1 MPIRRFSGAPESHR
15 PHGPRYSQAMGPQS
29 GSAVLERRETGAP
42 IRVDTRAP
50 GQARRGRR
58 RSLTLLALTAVLPGS
73 AQLASGN
80 HRLGRFALRVWLGM
94 WGAVALVALLALVSR
109 SAALTVLTHRWTLLV
124 IQVVLLGWAVLW
136 AVLFVDAWRLGQPAR
151 LPRRDRR
158 GLLVLLLALLL
169 VLPGGAAYAGSN
181 VGAARSAMTSV
192 FASGQAAGAVDGRYN
207 ILLLGGDSGAGR
219 VGLRPDS
226 IQLASVDAE
235 SGRAV
240 LFGFSRET
248 ENIRFRPG
256 SVMAGLMPQGWTCGD
271 QCLLNAL
278 YTWGTDHRKEFPAGT
293 KDPGLL
299 ATTEAVEAL
308 TGLDIQYFVL
318 VDLKGFR
325 SLVDAVGGLD
335 IAVQRRTPI
344 GSQHEIKGWIEAGNR
359 HLDGYHALWY
369 ARSRA
374 NSTNYERMAR
384 QRCVIT
390 SMVNQLDPQT
400 VVLHFADIAK
410 ATKGVFRTDIPQEAL
425 ASLATLAVKTKEQK
439 ITAVNFV
446 PPLIQPYDYDP
457 QVVLDTVSRTIA
469 AADKADQQAAER
481 ASAPAAGASAA
492 PRSAAPTTPK
502 KQAVMDRPATD
513 PDANTS
519 DLASICSA
527 G

>member
-1 MPIRRFSGAPESHR
+1 
-15 PHGPRYSQAMGPQS
+15 MGPQR
-29 GSAVLERRETGAP
+29 GSAVLERQEIEAP
-42 IRVDTRAP
+42 IRVDTRTP
-50 GQARRGRR
+50 GDARRGRR
-58 RSLTLLALTAVLPGS
+58 RAVTLLALTVVMPGT
-73 AQLASGN
+73 AQVAAGN
-80 HRLGRFALRVWLGM
+80 RPLGRFALRAWLGM
-94 WGAVALVALLALVSR
+94 WAAVVLVALLALVNR
-109 SAALTVLTHRWTLLV
+109 TAALTVLTHRWTLLAM
-124 IQVVLLGWAVLW
+124 QVVLLGFAALWVVL
-136 AVLFVDAWRLGQPAR
+136 LIDAWRLGQPDR

-158 GLLVLLLALLL
+158 ALLVALLVLLL
-169 VLPGGAAYAGSN
+169 VLPGGAAYAGVN
-181 VGAARSAMTSV
+181 VGAARAAMTSV
-192 FASGQAAGAVDGRYN
+192 FASGEAAGAVDGRYN

-226 IQLASVDAE
+226 LQLASVDAE
-235 SGRAV
+235 TGRAV

-271 QCLLNAL
+271 ECLLNAL
-278 YTWGTDHRKEFPAGT
+278 YTWGTVHAKEFPAGT

-299 ATTEAVEAL
+299 ATTEAMEAL
-308 TGLDIQYFVL
+308 TGLDIQYYVL

-325 SLVDAVGGLD
+325 NLVDAVGGLD

-344 GSQHEIKGWIEAGNR
+344 GSQHLIKGWIEAGNQ

-384 QRCVIT
+384 QRCVVT

-400 VVLHFADIAK
+400 VVLHFADIAR

-425 ASLATLAVKTKEQK
+425 ASLATLAVKTKTQK
-439 ITAVNFV
+439 ITSVNFV
-446 PPLIQPYDYDP
+446 PPLINPWDYDP
-457 QVVLDTVSRTIA
+457 QVVRDTVATTIDKAEKADERKA
-469 AADKADQQAAER
+469 AA
-481 ASAPAAGASAA
+481 SSAGAAA
-492 PRSAAPTTPK
+492 ASGGGTGSTTPK
-502 KQAVMDRPATD
+502 KQAVMERPATD

>member
-1 MPIRRFSGAPESHR
+1 MWA
-15 PHGPRYSQAMGPQS
+15 
-29 GSAVLERRETGAP
+29 AV
-42 IRVDTRAP
+42 V
-50 GQARRGRR
+50 
-58 RSLTLLALTAVLPGS
+58 
-73 AQLASGN
+73 
-80 HRLGRFALRVWLGM
+80 
-94 WGAVALVALLALVSR
+94 LVAVLALVNR
-109 SAALTVLTHRWTLLV
+109 TAALTVLTHRWTLLAM
-124 IQVVLLGWAVLW
+124 QVVLLGFAALW
-136 AVLFVDAWRLGQPAR
+136 AVLLIDAWRLGQPDR

-158 GLLVLLLALLL
+158 GLLVALLVLLL
-169 VLPGGAAYAGSN
+169 VLPGGAAYAGVN
-181 VGAARSAMTSV
+181 VGAARAAMTSV
-192 FASGQAAGAVDGRYN
+192 FASGEAAGAVDGRYN

-226 IQLASVDAE
+226 LQLASVDAE
-235 SGRAV
+235 TGRAV

-271 QCLLNAL
+271 ECLLNAL
-278 YTWGTDHRKEFPAGT
+278 YTWGTVHAKEFPAGT

-299 ATTEAVEAL
+299 ATTEAMEAL
-308 TGLDIQYFVL
+308 TGLDIQYYVL

-344 GSQHEIKGWIEAGNR
+344 GSQHLIKGWIEAGNQ

-384 QRCVIT
+384 QRCVVT

-400 VVLHFADIAK
+400 VVLHFADIAR

-425 ASLATLAVKTKEQK
+425 ASLATLAVKTKTQK
-439 ITAVNFV
+439 ITSVNFV
-446 PPLIQPYDYDP
+446 PPLINPWDYDP
-457 QVVLDTVSRTIA
+457 QVVRDTVAKTIDKAEKADERKA
-469 AADKADQQAAER
+469 AA
-481 ASAPAAGASAA
+481 SSAGAAA
-492 PRSAAPTTPK
+492 ASGGGTGSTTPK
-502 KQAVMDRPATD
+502 KQAVMERPATD

-527 G
+527 A

>member
-1 MPIRRFSGAPESHR
+1 
-15 PHGPRYSQAMGPQS
+15 MGPQS
-29 GSAVLERRETGAP
+29 GSAVLERREIEAP
-42 IRVDTRAP
+42 IRVDTRTP
-50 GQARRGRR
+50 GDARRGRR
-58 RSLTLLALTAVLPGS
+58 RSLTLLALTVVMPGT
-73 AQLASGN
+73 AQLAAGN
-80 HRLGRFALRVWLGM
+80 RSLGRFALRVWVGM
-94 WGAVALVALLALVSR
+94 WAAVALVALLALVNR
-109 SAALTVLTHRWTLLV
+109 TAALTVMTHRWTLLA
-124 IQVVLLGWAVLW
+124 IQVVLLAWAVLW
-136 AVLFVDAWRLGQPAR
+136 AVLLVDAWRLGQPER

-158 GLLVLLLALLL
+158 GLLVLLLAMLL
-169 VLPGGAAYAGSN
+169 VLPGGAAYAGKN
-181 VGAARSAMTSV
+181 VGAARAAMTSV

-207 ILLLGGDSGAGR
+207 ILLLGGDSGVGR

-235 SGRAV
+235 TGRAV

-256 SVMAGLMPQGWTCGD
+256 SVMAGLMPEGWTCGD
-271 QCLLNAL
+271 ECLLNGL
-278 YTWGTDHRKEFPAGT
+278 YTWGTDHKREFPAGT

-344 GSQHEIKGWIEAGNR
+344 GSQHEIKGWIKAGNQ

-384 QRCVIT
+384 QRCVVT
-390 SMVNQLDPQT
+390 AMVNQLDPQT
-400 VVLHFADIAK
+400 VVLNFADIAK

-425 ASLATLAVKTKEQK
+425 ASLATLAVRTKTQK

-446 PPLIQPYDYDP
+446 PPLIKPWSYDP
-457 QVVLDTVSRTIA
+457 QVVRDTVASTIERA
-469 AADKADQQAAER
+469 EQADEQAAEQE
-481 ASAPAAGASAA
+481 AAEDSGGASAA
-492 PRSAAPTTPK
+492 PSGSGKAKPK
-502 KQAVMDRPATD
+502 KQAVMERPATD

>member
-1 MPIRRFSGAPESHR
+1 MGTHSGA
-15 PHGPRYSQAMGPQS
+15 
-29 GSAVLERRETGAP
+29 AVLERRGTGAP

-50 GQARRGRR
+50 DQARRGRR
-58 RSLTLLALTAVLPGS
+58 RSVTLLALTAVLPGS
-73 AQLASGN
+73 AQLAAGN
-80 HRLGRFALRVWLGM
+80 RRLGRLALRLWLGM
-94 WGAVALVALLALVSR
+94 WAAAALVALLALLSR
-109 SAALTVLTHRWTLLV
+109 TAALTVLTHRWTLLLT
-124 IQVVLLGWAVLW
+124 QVVLLGWAVLW

-151 LPRRDRR
+151 LRRRDRR
-158 GLLVLLLALLL
+158 GVLVLLLALLL
-169 VLPGGAAYAGSN
+169 VLPGGAAYAGTT
-181 VGAARSAMTSV
+181 VGAARSAMTSL

-271 QCLLNAL
+271 ECLLNGL
-278 YTWGTDHRKEFPAGT
+278 YTWGTDHRDEFPAGT
-293 KDPGLL
+293 EDPGLL
-299 ATTEAVEAL
+299 ATSEAVEAL

-318 VDLKGFR
+318 IDLKGFR

-335 IAVQRRTPI
+335 VAVQRRTPI
-344 GSQHEIKGWIEAGNR
+344 GSQHEIKGWIDAGNR

-410 ATKGVFRTDIPQEAL
+410 ATQGVFRTDIPQEAL
-425 ASLATLAVKTKEQK
+425 ASLATLAVRTKQQK

-469 AADKADQQAAER
+469 ASER
-481 ASAPAAGASAA
+481 ADERSGDQDPAPSAGARPAAGSAA
-492 PRSAAPTTPK
+492 ETAPTAPTTPK
-502 KQAVMDRPATD
+502 KQAVMERPATD
-513 PDANTS
+513 PDANTN

>member
-1 MPIRRFSGAPESHR
+1 
-15 PHGPRYSQAMGPQS
+15 MGPQR
-29 GSAVLERRETGAP
+29 GSAVLERREIEAP
-42 IRVDTRAP
+42 IRVDTRTP
-50 GQARRGRR
+50 GDARRGRR
-58 RSLTLLALTAVLPGS
+58 RSLTLLALTVVMPGT
-73 AQLASGN
+73 AQLAAGN
-80 HRLGRFALRVWLGM
+80 RRLGRFALRVWLGM
-94 WGAVALVALLALVSR
+94 WGAVALVVLLALVNR
-109 SAALTVLTHRWTLLV
+109 TAALTVVTHRWTLLV
-124 IQVVLLGWAVLW
+124 AQVVLLAWAVLW
-136 AVLFVDAWRLGQPAR
+136 AVLLVDAWRLGQPDR

-169 VLPGGAAYAGSN
+169 VLPGGAAYAGRN
-181 VGAARSAMTSV
+181 VGAARAAMTSV
-192 FASGQAAGAVDGRYN
+192 FASGEAAGAVDGRYN

-219 VGLRPDS
+219 VGMRPDS
-226 IQLASVDAE
+226 MQLASVDAE
-235 SGRAV
+235 TGRAV

-248 ENIRFRPG
+248 ENIHFRPG

-271 QCLLNAL
+271 ECLLNAL
-278 YTWGTDHRKEFPAGT
+278 YTWGTEHRTLFPEGT

-299 ATTEAVEAL
+299 ATKEAIEGL
-308 TGLDIQYFVL
+308 TGLDIQYYVL
-318 VDLKGFR
+318 VDLKGFK

-344 GSQHEIKGWIEAGNR
+344 GSQHLIKGWIEPGNR
-359 HLDGYHALWY
+359 HLDGYQALWY

-425 ASLATLAVKTKEQK
+425 ASLATLAEKTKEQK

>member
-1 MPIRRFSGAPESHR
+1 
-15 PHGPRYSQAMGPQS
+15 MGPQR
-29 GSAVLERRETGAP
+29 GSAVLERQEIEAP
-42 IRVDTRAP
+42 IRVDTRTP
-50 GQARRGRR
+50 GDARRGRR
-58 RSLTLLALTAVLPGS
+58 RAVTLLALTVVMPGT
-73 AQLASGN
+73 AQVASGN
-80 HRLGRFALRVWLGM
+80 RPLGRFALRAWLGM
-94 WGAVALVALLALVSR
+94 WAAVVVVALLALVNR
-109 SAALTVLTHRWTLLV
+109 TAALTVLTHRWTLLAM
-124 IQVVLLGWAVLW
+124 QVVLLGFAALWVVL
-136 AVLFVDAWRLGQPAR
+136 LIDAWRLGQPDR

-158 GLLVLLLALLL
+158 GLLVALLVLLL
-169 VLPGGAAYAGSN
+169 VLPGGAAYAGVN
-181 VGAARSAMTSV
+181 VGAARTAMTSV
-192 FASGQAAGAVDGRYN
+192 FASGEAAGAVDGRYN

-226 IQLASVDAE
+226 LQLASVDAE
-235 SGRAV
+235 TGRAV

-271 QCLLNAL
+271 ECLLNAL
-278 YTWGTDHRKEFPAGT
+278 YTWGTVHAKEFPAGT

-299 ATTEAVEAL
+299 ATTEAMEAL
-308 TGLDIQYFVL
+308 TGLDIQYYVL

-344 GSQHEIKGWIEAGNR
+344 GSQHLIKGWIEAGNQ

-384 QRCVIT
+384 QRCVVT

-400 VVLHFADIAK
+400 VVLHFADIAR

-425 ASLATLAVKTKEQK
+425 ASLATLAVKTKTQK
-439 ITAVNFV
+439 ITSVNFV
-446 PPLIQPYDYDP
+446 PPLINPWDYDP
-457 QVVLDTVSRTIA
+457 QVVRDTVARTIDKAEKADERKA
-469 AADKADQQAAER
+469 AA
-481 ASAPAAGASAA
+481 SSAGAAA
-492 PRSAAPTTPK
+492 ASGGGTGSTTPK
-502 KQAVMDRPATD
+502 KQAVMERPATD

-527 G
+527 A